1 MKGWTGHS
9 RHWECPCMGIA
20 GVWSET
26 WACAPQP
33 WLTVPYSICHS
44 LFELQSCL
52 GHHLRSVCKRAGQRG
67 YARCLLNP
75 QGCGRG
81 NREQGCAN
89 SFNTRID
96 QITITYQILYL
107 SVFSRGT
114 RLNSAPKMLQS
125 QIRSQGWNNLV
136 GYRSIRAYCTGPSRH
151 SLWVYAA
158 GCWKLERIFLFLSAP
173 PGTSSATLSETR
185 AGARLSKAG
194 PASSSDLVLLVLG
207 KIIPVPKHQAGESE
221 VVGEQRWSGC
231 CRVPGQA
238 GEAASQPAS
247 SSAFSY
253 AN

>member
-9 RHWECPCMGIA
+9 RHWECPSMGTA

-26 WACAPQP
+26 WACALQP
-33 WLTVPYSICHS
+33 WLTEPYSICHS
-44 LFELQSCL
+44 LFELQSRL

-89 SFNTRID
+89 SYNTRIH
-96 QITITYQILYL
+96 QITVTYQILYL
-107 SVFSRGT
+107 SIFSRGT
-114 RLNSAPKMLQS
+114 KLNSAPKMLQS
-125 QIRSQGWNNLV
+125 QIRSRGWNNLV

-151 SLWVYAA
+151 SVWLLEAGRDISVSQSSPWNIQCNPVRDEGWGEAEQTWARQQLWPCPPCPWEDHPGPKAA
-158 GCWKLERIFLFLSAP
+158 GC
-173 PGTSSATLSETR
+173 
-185 AGARLSKAG
+185 
-194 PASSSDLVLLVLG
+194 
-207 KIIPVPKHQAGESE
+207 ESE
-221 VVGEQRWSGC
+221 VAGEQRWSGC
-231 CRVPGQA
+231 CRVPGRA

-247 SSAFSY
+247 SSAVSY